1 MMATSEITKIK
12 TEMNKRRIRPI
23 LNRILKRN
31 NLTLLSDKQDDL
43 LTLILSELDPEQ
55 IMDDSDK
62 ALYFQIIQ
70 LMGKEPVS
78 SLLESA
84 TGQHF
89 SKKLSNYDIR
99 HKEAIR
105 HCLPEFF
112 DLFFPDIVDHM
123 KFDTVQFLDKELISF
138 LADANIED
146 QLKIV
151 DTLIMIDIDWNQ
163 INERIMIHWEIQ
175 GTKQPLFN
183 ERMFHLFCG
192 IYFQFRKRILPIA
205 MFIDPHQWTR
215 PISETFNMS
224 IMNYPVINAFTY
236 QLIKL
241 KQYSAEEF
249 EQLKPDNP
257 LTYAYLPLTY
267 YPKEQKHVIKARSI
281 NGMIKTVKNEKQK
294 AVIYSLIDKSLPL
307 TQEEHEKYEQLLEL
321 NDYKEVK
328 MFETVEEYMEEKY
341 TEKGIEK
348 GRAGIITQII
358 KSGMMTIDQIVQA
371 TGEQYEYVKN
381 MFQAVQQE
389 AAC

>member
-1 MMATSEITKIK
+1 MATSEIAKLK
-12 TEMNKRRIRPI
+12 TEMNKRRIGPI

-31 NLTLLSDKQDDL
+31 NLTLLSDKQDEL
-43 LTLILSELDPEQ
+43 ISLILSELNPEK

-62 ALYFQIIQ
+62 SLYFQIIQ

-78 SLLESA
+78 NLLESA
-84 TGQHF
+84 TGIRF

-112 DLFFPDIVDHM
+112 DLFFPDIVEHM

-138 LADANIED
+138 LEDANIED
-146 QLKIV
+146 QLRIV

-175 GTKQPLFN
+175 GSKQPLFN

-205 MFIDPHQWTR
+205 MFIDPHQWTK
-215 PISETFNMS
+215 PIPKTFNMS
-224 IMNYPVINAFTY
+224 IMDYPVINAFTY

-241 KQYSAEEF
+241 KQYNAEEF

-257 LTYAYLPLTY
+257 LTYAYLPLTH
-267 YPKEQKHVIKARSI
+267 YPTDQKHVIKAKSI

-294 AVIYSLIDKSLPL
+294 AVIYSLIDISLPL
-307 TQEEHEKYEQLLEL
+307 TQEELEKYEQLIEL
-321 NDYKEVK
+321 NDNFKEVK
-328 MFETVEEYMEEKY
+328 MFETVEQYIEEKGI
-341 TEKGIEK
+341 EKGIEK
-348 GRAGIITQII
+348 GRSGLLTQII
-358 KSGMMTIDQIVQA
+358 KSGMMTIDQIVQV

-381 MFQAVQQE
+381 MFQSVQQE